1 MSNAAPTHCRVTK
14 KPRPHPHRLSES
26 SSAKRSPDS
35 GHPGECGTGGPDDT
49 DKSAERTGSLR
60 ESGIRLLGE
69 KFDPLRLGQLQFWWR
84 VWDSNPRPV
93 FVFDHLTG
101 NGF

>member
-14 KPRPHPHRLSES
+14 KRPTPPPPTVRVKLREAVAGFWTPRRTWHG
-26 SSAKRSPDS
+26 RSRRPRQ
-35 GHPGECGTGGPDDT
+35 
-49 DKSAERTGSLR
+49 SAERTGFLR

-69 KFDPLRLGQLQFWWR
+69 KFDPLRLGKLQFWWR

-93 FVFDHLTG
+93 FVFHHLTG